1 MKKLER
7 IDSLAAFAKLYDA
20 GGYFWSPL
28 TRAGDGVITAGEVA
42 LRAGRVTAD
51 AVALLQ
57 LEMHLDGLRPAE
69 RDEALRMLDKSIRA
83 RRERTLPERPPPSR
97 FVRDL
102 APMKTGIIT
111 GVVEP
116 IADPTEFAGGLTMLV
131 PSLGSSLPIW
141 IGFGAR
147 FRVWRLT
154 ECPGSA
160 EEALIVASEVTR
172 KPLPGG
178 RIRVGGMALEAKSKR
193 DAWVEKCFLAHFYME
208 A

>member
-111 GVVEP
+111 GVVE
-116 IADPTEFAGGLTMLV
+116 V
-131 PSLGSSLPIW
+131 QPSHLDRVRREISSVAPHGMPGFRRRGPHRRLGSNP
-141 IGFGAR
+141 
-147 FRVWRLT
+147 
-154 ECPGSA
+154 
-160 EEALIVASEVTR
+160 EAASRGTD
-172 KPLPGG
+172 PGG
-178 RIRVGGMALEAKSKR
+178 RDGAGSEIEAGCLGR
-193 DAWVEKCFLAHFYME
+193 EVLPGAFLHGSVSVPTLK
-208 A
+208 